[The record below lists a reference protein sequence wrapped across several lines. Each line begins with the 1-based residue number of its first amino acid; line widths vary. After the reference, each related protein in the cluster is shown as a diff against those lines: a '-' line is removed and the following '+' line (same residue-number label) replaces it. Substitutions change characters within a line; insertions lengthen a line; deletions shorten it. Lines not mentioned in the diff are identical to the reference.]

1 MRSTEAGRHN
11 SGIIRETRQTG
22 APSENWGTGGF
33 SRFKNFPFLPR
44 YDKKKLG
51 LTEKV
56 FNDSSVHIQL
66 DLSCEPGVHMLTFYG
81 DKDSDETGK
90 KGLNK
95 SREYNLGGGF
105 P

>member
-1 MRSTEAGRHN
+1 MMRSIEVGN
-11 SGIIRETRQTG
+11 KSGSQSRG
-22 APSENWGTGGF
+22 SENWCNGQLKSIENGA
-33 SRFKNFPFLPR
+33 FKNVFPLPR

-90 KGLNK
+90 TTK
-95 SREYNLGGGF
+95 
-105 P
+105 